1 MDEMRQRKEKLSSE
15 MKQIKI
21 EAKENAAWKDEFLEF
36 SKQSQI
42 FLEEMTVYLK
52 GSKDS
57 KRVENLIDEQK
68 QLNKTIKKQLADIE
82 NELEFKRKK
91 LLLEKEELDRL
102 HHKKEDL
109 NEHWYVSWRFW

>member
-1 MDEMRQRKEKLSSE
+1 MDEMRQRKGKLSSE

-21 EAKENAAWKDEFLEF
+21 EAKENAARKDEFLEF
-36 SKQSQI
+36 SKQSQL

-52 GSKDS
+52 GSRDS
-57 KRVENLIDEQK
+57 KRVENLMEEQK
-68 QLNKTIKKQLADIE
+68 QLNKMVKKQLTDIE

-91 LLLEKEELDRL
+91 LILEKEELNQL

-109 NEHWYVSWRFW
+109 NEH

>member
-1 MDEMRQRKEKLSSE
+1 MCQRKEKLSSE
-15 MKQIKI
+15 MKQIKK
-21 EAKENAAWKDEFLEF
+21 EAKENAVRKDEFLEF

-52 GSKDS
+52 ESRDS
-57 KRVENLIDEQK
+57 KRMENLMEEQK
-68 QLNKTIKKQLADIE
+68 QLNQIVKKQLTDIE

-91 LLLEKEELDRL
+91 LLLEKDEFDRL

-109 NEHWYVSWRFW
+109 NEH

>member
-1 MDEMRQRKEKLSSE
+1 MKCVKENLSSE

-21 EAKENAAWKDEFLEF
+21 EAKENAVRKDEFLEF
-36 SKQSQI
+36 SKQSQL

-52 GSKDS
+52 KSRDS
-57 KRVENLIDEQK
+57 KRVENLMEEQK
-68 QLNKTIKKQLADIE
+68 QLNQIVKKQLADIE

-91 LLLEKEELDRL
+91 LLLEKEEFDRL

-109 NEHWYVSWRFW
+109 NEH

>member
-1 MDEMRQRKEKLSSE
+1 MCQRKEKLSSE
-15 MKQIKI
+15 MKQIKK
-21 EAKENAAWKDEFLEF
+21 EAKENAVRKDEFLEF

-52 GSKDS
+52 ESRDS
-57 KRVENLIDEQK
+57 KRVENLMEEQK
-68 QLNKTIKKQLADIE
+68 QLNKTVQKQLTDIE

-91 LLLEKEELDRL
+91 LLLEKEEFDRL

-109 NEHWYVSWRFW
+109 NEH

>member
-1 MDEMRQRKEKLSSE
+1 MSQRKEKISSE

-21 EAKENAAWKDEFLEF
+21 ETKENTARKDEFLEF
-36 SKQSQI
+36 SKQSQL

-52 GSKDS
+52 ESRDS
-57 KRVENLIDEQK
+57 KRVENLMEEQK
-68 QLNKTIKKQLADIE
+68 QLNKLVKKQLTDIE

-91 LLLEKEELDRL
+91 LLLEKEEFDRL

-109 NEHWYVSWRFW
+109 NEH

>member
-1 MDEMRQRKEKLSSE
+1 MSQRKEKLSSE

-21 EAKENAAWKDEFLEF
+21 EAKENAVRKDEFLEF

-57 KRVENLIDEQK
+57 KRVENLMEEQK
-68 QLNKTIKKQLADIE
+68 QLNQIVKKQLTDIE

-91 LLLEKEELDRL
+91 LLLEKDELDRL
-102 HHKKEDL
+102 RHKKEDL
-109 NEHWYVSWRFW
+109 NEH

>member
-1 MDEMRQRKEKLSSE
+1 MRQRKENLSSE

-21 EAKENAAWKDEFLEF
+21 EAKENAVRKDEFLEF
-36 SKQSQI
+36 SKQSQL

-52 GSKDS
+52 KSRDS
-57 KRVENLIDEQK
+57 KRVENLMEEQK
-68 QLNKTIKKQLADIE
+68 QLNQIVKKQLTDIE

-91 LLLEKEELDRL
+91 LLLEKEEL

-109 NEHWYVSWRFW
+109 NEH

>member
-21 EAKENAAWKDEFLEF
+21 EAKENAVRKDEFLEF
-36 SKQSQI
+36 SKQSQL
-42 FLEEMTVYLK
+42 FSEEMTLYLK

-57 KRVENLIDEQK
+57 KRVENLMEEQK
-68 QLNKTIKKQLADIE
+68 QLNQIVKKQLADIE
-82 NELEFKRKK
+82 NELEFKQKK
-91 LLLEKEELDRL
+91 LLLEKEEFNRL

-109 NEHWYVSWRFW
+109 NEH

>member
-1 MDEMRQRKEKLSSE
+1 MRQRKEELSSE

-21 EAKENAAWKDEFLEF
+21 EAKENSVRKDEFLTF

-52 GSKDS
+52 ESRDS
-57 KRVENLIDEQK
+57 KRVENLMEDQK
-68 QLNKTIKKQLADIE
+68 QLNKTVQKQLTDIE

-91 LLLEKEELDRL
+91 LLLEKEEFDRL

-109 NEHWYVSWRFW
+109 NEH

>member
-1 MDEMRQRKEKLSSE
+1 MSQRKEKLSSE

-21 EAKENAAWKDEFLEF
+21 EAKENAVRKDEFLEF

-42 FLEEMTVYLK
+42 FLEKMTVYLK
-52 GSKDS
+52 ESRDS
-57 KRVENLIDEQK
+57 KRVENLMEEQK
-68 QLNKTIKKQLADIE
+68 QLNQVVKKQLADIE

-91 LLLEKEELDRL
+91 LLLEKEEFDRL

-109 NEHWYVSWRFW
+109 NEH

>member
-1 MDEMRQRKEKLSSE
+1 MRQRKEKRSSE
-15 MKQIKI
+15 MKQINI
-21 EAKENAAWKDEFLEF
+21 EAKDNAVRKDEFLEF

-52 GSKDS
+52 ESRDS
-57 KRVENLIDEQK
+57 KRVENLMEEQK
-68 QLNKTIKKQLADIE
+68 QLNKTVQKQLTDIE

-91 LLLEKEELDRL
+91 LLLEKEEFDRL

-109 NEHWYVSWRFW
+109 NEH

>member
-1 MDEMRQRKEKLSSE
+1 MSQRKEKLSSE

-21 EAKENAAWKDEFLEF
+21 EAKENAVRKDEFLEF
-36 SKQSQI
+36 SKQSQL

-57 KRVENLIDEQK
+57 KRVENLMEEQK
-68 QLNKTIKKQLADIE
+68 QLNQIVKKQLTDFE

-91 LLLEKEELDRL
+91 LLLEKDELDRL

-109 NEHWYVSWRFW
+109 NEH

>member
-1 MDEMRQRKEKLSSE
+1 M
-15 MKQIKI
+15 
-21 EAKENAAWKDEFLEF
+21 EF

-57 KRVENLIDEQK
+57 KRVENLMEEQK
-68 QLNKTIKKQLADIE
+68 QLNQIVKKQLTDIE

-91 LLLEKEELDRL
+91 LLLEKDELDRL
-102 HHKKEDL
+102 RHKKEDL
-109 NEHWYVSWRFW
+109 NEH

>member
-1 MDEMRQRKEKLSSE
+1 MSQRKEKLSSE

-21 EAKENAAWKDEFLEF
+21 EAKENAVRKDEFLEF

-52 GSKDS
+52 ESRDS
-57 KRVENLIDEQK
+57 KRVENLMEEQK
-68 QLNKTIKKQLADIE
+68 QLNQIVKKQLADIE

-91 LLLEKEELDRL
+91 HLLKNIEK
-102 HHKKEDL
+102 K
-109 NEHWYVSWRFW
+109 

>member
-1 MDEMRQRKEKLSSE
+1 MRQRKEKVSSE

-21 EAKENAAWKDEFLEF
+21 EAKENAVRKDEFLTF
-36 SKQSQI
+36 SKQSQL
-42 FLEEMTVYLK
+42 FLEEMMVYLK

-57 KRVENLIDEQK
+57 KRVENLMEEQK
-68 QLNKTIKKQLADIE
+68 QLNQIVKKQLADIE

-91 LLLEKEELDRL
+91 LLLEKDELDRL

-109 NEHWYVSWRFW
+109 NEH

>member
-1 MDEMRQRKEKLSSE
+1 MDEMSQRKEKLSSE

-21 EAKENAAWKDEFLEF
+21 EAKENAVRKDEFLEF

-57 KRVENLIDEQK
+57 KRVENLMEEQK
-68 QLNKTIKKQLADIE
+68 QLNQIVKKQLTDIE

-91 LLLEKEELDRL
+91 LLLEKDELDRL
-102 HHKKEDL
+102 RHKKEDL
-109 NEHWYVSWRFW
+109 NEH